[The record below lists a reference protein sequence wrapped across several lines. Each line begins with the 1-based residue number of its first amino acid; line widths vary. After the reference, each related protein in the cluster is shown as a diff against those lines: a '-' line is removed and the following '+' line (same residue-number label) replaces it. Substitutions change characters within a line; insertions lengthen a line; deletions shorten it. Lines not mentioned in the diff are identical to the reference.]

1 MLLGLVEVVAL
12 EVIMVEQ
19 VEHLK
24 LVPCPLVVVM
34 VDKLTLL
41 GLMGSMVL
49 PMVLAELVV

>member
-12 EVIMVEQ
+12 EVRMVEQ